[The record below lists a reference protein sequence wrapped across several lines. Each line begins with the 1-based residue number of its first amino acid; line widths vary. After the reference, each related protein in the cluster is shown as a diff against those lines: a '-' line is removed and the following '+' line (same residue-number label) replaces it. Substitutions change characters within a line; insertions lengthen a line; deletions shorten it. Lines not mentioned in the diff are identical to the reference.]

1 VDSPSGR
8 PDSRSNGHH
17 TPTTHSPSLRDP
29 SRDLFLDI
37 QALVDGDE
45 RKYGA
50 SIHRRHDS
58 AVTAGASLS
67 PTYQPAANG
76 QDRMARLLQTVPH
89 REGTAKDAAVEV
101 RQTAS
106 SANRVQKAKVMQQE
120 LPERLP
126 VEAYNNDCGNS
137 HSGDGSPVKASHVNG
152 KPNCTSS
159 GKSHNNFSLVN
170 GGKSHNST
178 LNIDNNNSVINS
190 STSNNNAS
198 SCNGSVNYYD
208 KSNVNSGGGFKSC
221 NGSGASDN
229 NSSHNGG
236 AYNHGSGHNSYSY
249 NSSGHNNISGH
260 NSISHNS
267 SGHNNVSRHNSNSHN
282 SSSHNNVSRDNSS
295 GHNSNSHNSSGH
307 NSTNRHVVNF
317 SIEKRKRIELTSLEP
332 NSCSSAL
339 LMPASPHITL
349 ESVTTASPIHN
360 SSSSNNS
367 NMYTESP
374 RKGGQSSYQEYFDN
388 LISLIDEAAREL
400 SV

>member
-8 PDSRSNGHH
+8 PDSRSNGPDRGHH
-17 TPTTHSPSLRDP
+17 TPTTLSPSLRDP

-37 QALVDGDE
+37 QALVDGDD

-58 AVTAGASLS
+58 AVTAG

-76 QDRMARLLQTVPH
+76 QDRMPRLLQTVPH
-89 REGTAKDAAVEV
+89 RERTAKDAAVEV

-106 SANRVQKAKVMQQE
+106 SVNRVQKIKEMQQQ

-137 HSGDGSPVKASHVNG
+137 HSGDGN
-152 KPNCTSS
+152 PNCIS
-159 GKSHNNFSLVN
+159 N
-170 GGKSHNST
+170 GKSHNST
-178 LNIDNNNSVINS
+178 VNIDNNNSVINS
-190 STSNNNAS
+190 SNSNNNAS
-198 SCNGSVNYYD
+198 SCNGSANYYD
-208 KSNVNSGGGFKSC
+208 ISNVNSGSGFKTC
-221 NGSGASDN
+221 NGGGVPDN
-229 NSSHNGG
+229 SSSHNGV
-236 AYNHGSGHNSYSY
+236 
-249 NSSGHNNISGH
+249 GHNNGSGY
-260 NSISHNS
+260 NGSRHNS
-267 SGHNNVSRHNSNSHN
+267 SGH
-282 SSSHNNVSRDNSS
+282 NSS
-295 GHNSNSHNSSGH
+295 GHNSNSHNHSSGH

-332 NSCSSAL
+332 NSSSSAL

-360 SSSSNNS
+360 SSSNNS
-367 NMYTESP
+367 SMYTESP
-374 RKGGQSSYQEYFDN
+374 RKGEQSSYQEYFDN
-388 LISLIDEAAREL
+388 LISLIDEAAGEL

>member
-1 VDSPSGR
+1 
-8 PDSRSNGHH
+8 
-17 TPTTHSPSLRDP
+17 
-29 SRDLFLDI
+29 
-37 QALVDGDE
+37 VDGND

-76 QDRMARLLQTVPH
+76 QDRMPRLLQTVPH
-89 REGTAKDAAVEV
+89 RERTAKDAAVDV

-106 SANRVQKAKVMQQE
+106 SVNGVQNAKVMQQL

-137 HSGDGSPVKASHVNG
+137 HSGDGNPS
-152 KPNCTSS
+152 CISS

-178 LNIDNNNSVINS
+178 VNIDNNNSVINS

-198 SCNGSVNYYD
+198 SCNGSVNYT
-208 KSNVNSGGGFKSC
+208 SNVNSGV
-221 NGSGASDN
+221 GASDN
-229 NSSHNGG
+229 GSNHNGG
-236 AYNHGSGHNSYSY
+236 GHFNGSGHNG
-249 NSSGHNNISGH
+249 NSHNISGH
-260 NSISHNS
+260 NTVNGHNS
-267 SGHNNVSRHNSNSHN
+267 SGHNNVS
-282 SSSHNNVSRDNSS
+282 
-295 GHNSNSHNSSGH
+295 GHNVNSHNSSGH

-332 NSCSSAL
+332 NSSSAL

-349 ESVTTASPIHN
+349 ESVTTASPIH

-367 NMYTESP
+367 SMYTESP